1 MSEDRKK
8 ELMMKMVD
16 NIATDSEKQEFEEY
30 LKNDPELEKEFMSF
44 KQIKQVTDSIKF
56 KEPPDSYWEGYW
68 AGIYNRLERGVGWIF
83 FSIGAI
89 ILLAFGG
96 YELFHNF
103 FLSTTV
109 SPIAKIGVGVGGLG
123 IIILMVSIIREVLF
137 ARKHE
142 RYKEVKF

>member
-1 MSEDRKK
+1 VSEDRKK

-16 NIATDSEKQEFEEY
+16 NIATDEEKREFEEY
-30 LKNDPELEKEFMSF
+30 LKNDPELDREYRSF
-44 KQIKQVTDSIKF
+44 RQIKEVTDTIMF

-68 AGIYNRLERGVGWIF
+68 AGIYNRIERGAGWIF

-96 YELFHNF
+96 YQLLNNF
-103 FLSTTV
+103 FLSPTV
-109 SPIAKIGVGVGGLG
+109 SIIAKIGVAVGGLG
-123 IIILMVSIIREVLF
+123 VIILLVSIAREVLF

-142 RYKEVKF
+142 RYKEVKY